1 MNKNRLSRDEIHFKS
16 SLSISD
22 RPHNHSMHHTTFLDT
37 LLTKIDPKPFEN
49 SYHRPAQSLLV
60 NLEKLIQILSQIFSS
75 PGGKEHFLQIIF
87 WKTHPFFISKF
98 QFSVIIYSW
107 ARLITGKFIHAN
119 SMRTGSIFVRLIS
132 GKLAQLWYLAWM
144 SFPENSLCHVPKSY
158 NQRLEAFSKNN
169 SETQNLSH
177 NSILTKLVL
186 IKFSFLPWI
195 WGLTI
200 YPKLNFCPGM
210 TPIGIKLTQFPSI
223 FSGQGKET
231 WPSPTCL

>member
-37 LLTKIDPKPFEN
+37 LLTKIDPKPFDN
-49 SYHRPAQSLLV
+49 SYHRSAQALLV
-60 NLEKLIQILSQIFSS
+60 NLGKLIQIRSQIFSS

-119 SMRTGSIFVRLIS
+119 SMRTGSIFVKPVS
-132 GKLAQLWYLAWM
+132 GKLVQLLYLAWM

-158 NQRLEAFSKNN
+158 SQRLGAFSKIF
-169 SETQNLSH
+169 H
-177 NSILTKLVL
+177 DFDKIFPMPSI
-186 IKFSFLPWI
+186 SPWI
-195 WGLTI
+195 WGFTVNS
-200 YPKLNFCPGM
+200 KLNFCPGI

-223 FSGQGKET
+223 LLVKGRRQAQVICKSE
-231 WPSPTCL
+231 